1 MKRWL
6 LPLAVIGLF
15 SAAVQAQDTAA
26 PAGGGGAR
34 AACKAD
40 FQKLCKGVKFGGAR
54 ACLNDHK
61 DELSQ
66 GCRDALAKHDA
77 EEAAKGGA
85 PPAGASKQ

>member
-15 SAAVQAQDTAA
+15 SVAAQAQDTSA

-77 EEAAKGGA
+77 EEAKSST
-85 PPAGASKQ
+85 PPSSDSHK

>member
-1 MKRWL
+1 MKKWL

-15 SAAVQAQDTAA
+15 SAAVQAQDTSA
-26 PAGGGGAR
+26 PGGGGGAR

-61 DELSQ
+61 DEISQ

-77 EEAAKGGA
+77 EEAAKGGT
-85 PPAGASKQ
+85 PPSSETRK